1 MPKAI
6 WVSVSHIV
14 ATKRPRNLGCFGPV
28 QWAMKSPIRS
38 LAFCIVLSTTFGLA
52 QPGLPILTSDEH
64 YTMGETGEDPS
75 PDLNAYEAMNKA
87 LGGDSVRSC
96 GGHACLGWVE
106 DKYPDG
112 TTKHRGYYDEGK
124 LTQYRNYHPDGTL
137 ERDFKAIDAVKSVER
152 IYHSNGNLRS
162 EAKFAEGVCIQYED
176 HYLDGKLRYAEERH
190 RKEPYFLRM
199 DLFDAEG
206 RPVSLLE
213 LVDKKRIEFEQK
225 EYHPGGLLKAQGRA
239 RYDPKRMD
247 TQRVGTW
254 TYYGKDGEVAKSEEY
269 LDGRVAVVR

>member
-1 MPKAI
+1 M
-6 WVSVSHIV
+6 
-14 ATKRPRNLGCFGPV
+14 GY
-28 QWAMKSPIRS
+28 PIRVLACCS
-38 LAFCIVLSTTFGLA
+38 LLFSAIVPA
-52 QPGLPILTSDEH
+52 QPGLKTLAQDEH
-64 YTMGETGEDPS
+64 YSMGDTGEDPS
-75 PDLNAYEAMNKA
+75 PDLNAYESMNKA
-87 LGGDSVRSC
+87 LGGDSVRLC

-112 TTKHRGYYDEGK
+112 TLKHRGYYDEGR
-124 LTQYRNYHPDGTL
+124 LTLYRNYHPDGTL

-152 IYHSNGNLRS
+152 IYHANGNLRS
-162 EAKFAEGVCIQYED
+162 EAKYAEGVCIQYED
-176 HYLDGKLRYAEERH
+176 HYLDGKLRYSEERH

-213 LVDKKRIEFEQK
+213 LVDKKRVEFEQK

-247 TQRVGTW
+247 TQRIGTW
-254 TYYGKDGEVAKSEEY
+254 IYYGKDGAVVKSEEY
-269 LDGRVAVVR
+269 MDGRVAAVR